1 MKEDKKD
8 IKKVDMSQFVPV
20 KQLKVSSK
28 AYSAVMY
35 GVKIC

>member
-1 MKEDKKD
+1 MKEVKKA
-8 IKKVDMSQFVPV
+8 DMSQFVPV
-20 KQLKVSSK
+20 KELKISGK

>member
-1 MKEDKKD
+1 MKEVKKA
-8 IKKVDMSQFVPV
+8 DMSKFVPAN
-20 KQLKVSSK
+20 QLKVSVK